1 MSAHRVMSFKAA
13 IKDFAAA
20 ENIPAQVALQ
30 NFMFERFFA
39 RLSKSAVKD
48 KFVLKG
54 GVLVSQYLGL
64 DRRTTMDVDMTMRN
78 ATLDESSLRDMLEQ
92 VFSAP
97 IDDGI
102 EWRIKSVE
110 PIREN
115 DAYGGLRAKVVANME
130 TITVPF
136 SIDVSTGDAIT
147 PGAVEFFI
155 RSRFLRNE
163 FYRVQSYTPET
174 VLAEKMEAIL
184 TRGVLSTRPRDYYDF
199 YMVWKQTEIDKSVF
213 RDALAATMRH
223 RGTFDVLAKAESVI
237 ASIRASTAMQRQW
250 DKFQRE
256 FPFANGI
263 GFGEILDTLN
273 GSLRN

>member
-1 MSAHRVMSFKAA
+1 MSADRVMSFKAA

-115 DAYGGLRAKVVANME
+115 DAYGGLRAKVVASMG

-136 SIDVSTGDAIT
+136 SID
-147 PGAVEFFI
+147 
-155 RSRFLRNE
+155 
-163 FYRVQSYTPET
+163 VQSYTPET

-223 RGTFDVLAKAESVI
+223 RGTFDVLARAESVI

-263 GFGEILDTLN
+263 GFGEILETLN

>member
-1 MSAHRVMSFKAA
+1 MSADRVMSFKAA
-13 IKDFAAA
+13 IKAFAAA

-39 RLSKSAVKD
+39 RLSKSVVKD

-110 PIREN
+110 PIRDN
-115 DAYGGLRAKVVANME
+115 DAYGGLRAKVVASME
-130 TITVPF
+130 AITVPF

-163 FYRVQSYTPET
+163 FYRVQSYTP
-174 VLAEKMEAIL
+174 
-184 TRGVLSTRPRDYYDF
+184 
-199 YMVWKQTEIDKSVF
+199 
-213 RDALAATMRH
+213 
-223 RGTFDVLAKAESVI
+223 
-237 ASIRASTAMQRQW
+237 
-250 DKFQRE
+250 
-256 FPFANGI
+256 
-263 GFGEILDTLN
+263 
-273 GSLRN
+273 